1 MGGTAKEVARLAGV
15 STATVSN
22 VLNGR
27 KNVSARTRERVLR
40 LCGEL
45 DYQVNASCKAGKTGR
60 NRTIL
65 FNFSDFDRQFYL
77 KIIQG
82 ISDYVYSRD
91 YDLMI
96 CTSRSCER
104 FMSPAFTSGCIMLD
118 MHCTNELL
126 LEKARRGYP
135 VVVLDRMLRGPFIKP
150 LLVDNYGPMC
160 VLVQDLVE
168 RGYREFAFLAGQDTE
183 DTRERFLAFKT
194 VLEKNGIRFGHENY
208 LFGDFRTKSGYRAAK
223 LLMISEKLPQA
234 LVCANDNMAIGAMRA
249 FREEGVRI
257 PEDIAV
263 TGFDNTQMSGMLGLS
278 TISIPNY
285 ERGYLAA
292 QYLLGLLEGEG
303 DFEPFKI
310 SAKVKH
316 RSSVLPKVQT
326 DVYTPQSVF

>member
-1 MGGTAKEVARLAGV
+1 MSGTAKEVARLAGV

-22 VLNGR
+22 VLNGH
-27 KNVSARTRERVLR
+27 KNVSAGTRERVLR

-45 DYQVNASCKAGKTGR
+45 DYQVHSRGDVQKTER

-104 FMSPAFTSGCIMLD
+104 FMSPAFTNGCIMLD
-118 MHCTNELL
+118 MHCPDELL
-126 LEKARRGYP
+126 RKKARSGYP
-135 VVVLDRMLRGPFIKP
+135 IVVLDRILMGPFIKP
-150 LLVDNYGPMC
+150 LVVDNYAPMC
-160 VLVQDLVE
+160 GLVQDLVD
-168 RGYREFAFLAGQDTE
+168 RGYREFAFLGGQDTE
-183 DTRERFLAFKT
+183 DTRERFQAFRT

-223 LLMISEKLPQA
+223 LLMISEKLPKA
-234 LVCANDNMAIGAMRA
+234 LICANDNMAIGAMRA
-249 FREEGVRI
+249 FREEGVRV

-263 TGFDNTQMSGMLGLS
+263 TGFDNTQMSEMLGLS
-278 TISIPNY
+278 TVSIPNY

-303 DFEPFKI
+303 DYEPFKI

-316 RSSVLPKVQT
+316 RSSVLAKAAHV
-326 DVYTPQSVF
+326 